1 MTKCN
6 AALPLSAAG
15 RSEAEPDYLSCDGNS
30 NRTQCKH
37 ISSHPL
43 FSGEIGHNSVGVI

>member
-15 RSEAEPDYLSCDGNS
+15 RSEAEPVHLSCDGN
-30 NRTQCKH
+30 NDGTQSKH

-43 FSGEIGHNSVGVI
+43 FSGEIRHNSVRII